1 MDRRS
6 FIALGSVAALTGAT
20 VAGGHDAGTPHE
32 HSPDGTTVTAG
43 QLLMRK
49 IPSTG
54 EMIPAVG
61 LGTSGPFEV
70 GADEAARAP
79 LREVLRAFFLAGA
92 SLVDTSPMYSTAEAV
107 LGDLLTPEQQ
117 AKVFVATKVWTP
129 GSGRAAEQKGVEQ
142 MQRSMKLLKHPRIE
156 LMQVH
161 NLVDLDA
168 HLKTLRRWKAEGK
181 VKYIGV
187 THYTENSY
195 PDLIAIIE
203 REKLDFVQF
212 NYSVV
217 TRTAERR
224 LLPLCAD
231 KGVAVI
237 INRAFEDG
245 NLFSTVQGK
254 PLPPWAADFGAKSWA
269 QVFLKFVLA
278 HPAVTC
284 VIPATG
290 KARNLVDNLGAALG
304 KLPDS
309 KQRAEIVAAVGAK
322 GVGAR

>member
-1 MDRRS
+1 MDRRK
-6 FIALGSVAALTGAT
+6 FLAIGAASAGMSI
-20 VAGGHDAGTPHE
+20 VAGAHETGYPHE
-32 HSPDGTTVTAG
+32 HKPGGLVMPTG
-43 QLLMRK
+43 PLIKRK

-54 EMIPAVG
+54 ETIPAIG

-70 GADEAARAP
+70 GTDSAARAP
-79 LREVLRAFFLAGA
+79 LREVLQAFFEGGA
-92 SLVDTSPMYSTAEAV
+92 SLIDTSPMYSTAEAV

-117 AKVFVATKVWTP
+117 AKVFMATKVWTP
-129 GSGRAAEQKGVEQ
+129 GSGGHGEQKGIEQ
-142 MQRSMKLLKHPRIE
+142 MQRSMTLLKRKRIE

-168 HLKTLRRWKAEGK
+168 HLKTLRRWKEEGR

-187 THYTENSY
+187 THYTTSSY
-195 PDLIAIIE
+195 PDLISILG
-203 REKLDFVQF
+203 REKLDFMQF
-212 NYSVV
+212 NYSAA
-217 TRTAERR
+217 TREAEKK
-224 LLPLCAD
+224 LLPLCAE

-245 NLFSTVQGK
+245 NLFARVKDK
-254 PLPPWAADFGAKSWA
+254 PVPEWAAEFGAHSWA

-290 KARNLVDNLGAALG
+290 KVRNLADNLGAAVG
-304 KLPDS
+304 ELPNE
-309 KQRAEIVAAVGAK
+309 KQCAQIVATVGT
-322 GVGAR
+322 G

>member
-1 MDRRS
+1 M
-6 FIALGSVAALTGAT
+6 GGVAAVSGAT
-20 VAGGHDAGTPHE
+20 AAGAHETGFPHE
-32 HSPDGTTVTAG
+32 HLPDGTVVPTG
-43 QLLMRK
+43 QLLMRR
-49 IPSTG
+49 
-54 EMIPAVG
+54 IPASGETIPAIG

-79 LREVLRAFFLAGA
+79 LREVLRAFFNAGA
-92 SLVDTSPMYSTAEAV
+92 SLIDTSPMYSTAEAV
-107 LGDLLTPEQQ
+107 LGDLLTAEQQ

-129 GSGRAAEQKGVEQ
+129 GSGNAAEQKGVEQ
-142 MQRSMKLLKHPRIE
+142 MQRSMALLKHPRID

-181 VKYIGV
+181 IKYIGV
-187 THYTENSY
+187 THYTASSY
-195 PDLIAIIE
+195 PDLIAIVE

-217 TRTAERR
+217 TRAAERR

-245 NLFSTVQGK
+245 NLFSKVQGK
-254 PLPPWAADFGAKSWA
+254 PVPPWAAEFGAKSWA
-269 QVFLKFVLA
+269 QVFLKFVLS
-278 HPAVTC
+278 HTAVTC

-290 KARNLVDNLGAALG
+290 KAQNLADNLAAAIG
-304 KLPDS
+304 KLPDG
-309 KQRAEIVAAVGAK
+309 KQRAQIVAAVG
-322 GVGAR
+322 

>member
-6 FIALGSVAALTGAT
+6 FLTSGVAAM
-20 VAGGHDAGTPHE
+20 AGTAAVAQVGAKPAPKGAAAVA
-32 HSPDGTTVTAG
+32 SGK
-43 QLLMRK
+43 LLMRT
-49 IPSTG
+49 IPSSG
-54 EMIPAVG
+54 EMIPAIG

-70 GADEAARAP
+70 GDSERERAP
-79 LREVLRAFFLAGA
+79 LREVLAAFFEKGA
-92 SLVDTSPMYSTAEAV
+92 TLIDTSPMYSTAELV
-107 LGDLLTPEQQ
+107 LGELLTPEQQ
-117 AKVFVATKVWTP
+117 ARAFIATKVWTP
-129 GSGRAAEQKGVEQ
+129 NSGGHGEQKGVEQ
-142 MQRSMKLLKHPRIE
+142 MQRSMQLLKHPRVD

-181 VKYIGV
+181 VKYLGV
-187 THYTENSY
+187 THYTTSSY
-195 PDLIAIIE
+195 PDLISIIE

-212 NYSVV
+212 NYSVG
-217 TRTAERR
+217 TREAEKR

-231 KGVAVI
+231 KGVAVL

-245 NLFSTVQGK
+245 NLFTRVQGK
-254 PLPPWAADFGAKSWA
+254 PLPPWAAEFGATSWA

-290 KARNLVDNLGAALG
+290 KVRNLVDNVGAAYG
-304 KLPDS
+304 PLPDP
-309 KQRAEIVAAVGAK
+309 KQRAKIVAAI
-322 GVGAR
+322 

>member
-6 FIALGSVAALTGAT
+6 FLAMGGVAAVAGAT
-20 VAGGHDAGTPHE
+20 TAGGHDIGFPHE
-32 HSPDGTTVTAG
+32 HLPDGTIIPTG
-43 QLLMRK
+43 SLLTRR

-54 EMIPAVG
+54 EAIPAIG

-79 LREVLRAFFLAGA
+79 LREVLKAFFLAGA
-92 SLVDTSPMYSTAEAV
+92 RLIDTSPMYSTAEAV

-117 AKVFVATKVWTP
+117 AKAFVATKVWTP
-129 GSGRAAEQKGVEQ
+129 GSGNAAEQKGIEQ
-142 MQRSMKLLKHPRIE
+142 MQRSMALLKHPRIE

-161 NLVDLDA
+161 NLVDLEP

-181 VKYIGV
+181 IKYLGV
-187 THYTENSY
+187 THYTTSSY

-203 REKLDFVQF
+203 REKPDFVQF

-217 TRTAERR
+217 TREAEQR

-237 INRAFEDG
+237 VNRAFEDG
-245 NLFSTVQGK
+245 NLFSKVQGK

-269 QVFLKFVLA
+269 QVFLKFVLS

-290 KARNLVDNLGAALG
+290 KARNLVDNLGAAIG
-304 KLPDS
+304 KLPDG
-309 KQRAEIVAAVGAK
+309 KQRAQIIAAVG
-322 GVGAR
+322 